1 MVQPTPNN
9 DPSAYLPTVS
19 ASQGYAPVAPA
30 PAAGPADPRGAVL
43 ARLPLQIG
51 TTSAW
56 SAGRAAASLFPGF
69 ALVGVAISLLGHM
82 SDFRVV
88 LAILA
93 IGVLLVLYAV
103 GHMRSAVR
111 TRASDVLL
119 FSDGLAVDGG
129 RLHGEKIPW
138 AELTAPYAEMED
150 TTAKRITM
158 GSIVM
163 VVLAILTRS
172 SSMTSGV
179 TSAVQVWR
187 LHVHRKGERRMI
199 AETDRPIERDS
210 MTAAASSVAA
220 VVSGQRYVAEAPT
233 VPAKILSCNSCG
245 APAVPDDVPFVTC
258 SFCNMRVELPADI
271 RGQAAAAKTMSQSRS
286 TTAGIIAKLREQPK
300 AAHTNMWLAI
310 LAALMF
316 GAWPIGWGLIAFRVL
331 ADGFQGS
338 DLFCLLLPFAAVVA
352 GFFLARAR
360 LADRGALQLLTL
372 GFGALSPR
380 KEGEPSRCRR
390 CQGPLPS
397 AGLGGVAQCRY
408 CASENIVGLDLRP
421 SVDPARAEQ
430 TSFDD
435 ALKKRSA
442 EKRLWTTLSI
452 VAGFA
457 LLSWIGG
464 TALYIIH
471 IEEDAKVTQ
480 HESAKSHPTPNATAP
495 WQPTPP
501 KGNPPPA
508 PAPAP
513 HPGGTKKPK

>member
-1 MVQPTPNN
+1 
-9 DPSAYLPTVS
+9 
-19 ASQGYAPVAPA
+19 
-30 PAAGPADPRGAVL
+30 
-43 ARLPLQIG
+43 LPLQIG

-69 ALVGVAISLLGHM
+69 ALVGAGISLIAHM
-82 SDFRVV
+82 GGVDFRLV
-88 LAILA
+88 LAIMA
-93 IGVLLVLYAV
+93 VGVLLVLYAV
-103 GHMRSAVR
+103 GHMRSAVQ

-119 FSDGLAVDGG
+119 FPDGLAVDGG
-129 RLHGEKIPW
+129 RLHGHKIPW

-150 TTAKRITM
+150 TTAKRITI

-172 SSMTSGV
+172 TRMASGITSQ
-179 TSAVQVWR
+179 VQVWR
-187 LHVHRKGERRMI
+187 LHVHAKGERRMI

-210 MTAAASSVAA
+210 MAAAASSVSA

-233 VPAKILSCNSCG
+233 IAAKILTCKSCG
-245 APAVPDDVPFVTC
+245 APAVPDDVAFVTC
-258 SFCNMRVELPADI
+258 SFCNMRVDLPDDI
-271 RGQAAAAKTMSQSRS
+271 RGQAAAAKSMSQSRG
-286 TTAGIIAKLREQPK
+286 TTAGIIAKLREQPR
-300 AAHTNMWLAI
+300 AARTNMWLGI

-331 ADGFQGS
+331 ADGFQAS
-338 DLFCLLLPFAAVVA
+338 DVFCLLLPFAAVVA

-372 GFGALSPR
+372 GFGALSPK

-397 AGLGGVAQCRY
+397 AGLGGVTQCRY
-408 CASENIVGLDLRP
+408 CAAENIVGLDLRP
-421 SVDPARAEQ
+421 SVDPARTEQ
-430 TSFDD
+430 TNFDE
-435 ALKKRSA
+435 ALKKRGA

-457 LLSWIGG
+457 LLCWIGG
-464 TALYIIH
+464 TIAYIIH
-471 IEEDAKVTQ
+471 MEADGKAPQNPKP
-480 HESAKSHPTPNATAP
+480 HPTSTAP

-501 KGNPPPA
+501 KGNPPP
-508 PAPAP
+508 PPAP